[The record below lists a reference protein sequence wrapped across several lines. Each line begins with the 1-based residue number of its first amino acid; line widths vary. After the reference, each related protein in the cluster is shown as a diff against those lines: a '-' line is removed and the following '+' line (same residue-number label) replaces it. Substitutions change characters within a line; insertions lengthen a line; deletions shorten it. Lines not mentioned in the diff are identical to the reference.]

1 MIELLISKMT
11 TAEKII
17 KLFKI
22 TLEWKFI
29 GELSIISI
37 KSSFKADAL
46 IRIFISYIF
55 LSIGSIG

>member
-11 TAEKII
+11 TVEKII

-22 TLEWKFI
+22 TLELKFI